1 MIIIFFCTVD
11 DNSYAWLNTKIFE
24 NQLLNIKCITE
35 LEYVPAIIFCYSG
48 HIHACIYT
56 DLYWLYSFSLLAI
69 HHSGIGPT
77 QANNFLTTL
86 NLPFVS
92 SFLFQKRSQE
102 VSDTFQKVAQSS
114 IDMALQKEVEM
125 TIYGKFMLCSL

>member
-1 MIIIFFCTVD
+1 M
-11 DNSYAWLNTKIFE
+11 
-24 NQLLNIKCITE
+24 
-35 LEYVPAIIFCYSG
+35 EYVPAINICYSG
-48 HIHACIYT
+48 HTCRIQIYIDCT
-56 DLYWLYSFSLLAI
+56 LLAI

-86 NLPFVS
+86 NHLFVS

-102 VSDTFQKVAQSS
+102 VSDTFQKVALSS

-125 TIYGKFMLCSL
+125 TICG